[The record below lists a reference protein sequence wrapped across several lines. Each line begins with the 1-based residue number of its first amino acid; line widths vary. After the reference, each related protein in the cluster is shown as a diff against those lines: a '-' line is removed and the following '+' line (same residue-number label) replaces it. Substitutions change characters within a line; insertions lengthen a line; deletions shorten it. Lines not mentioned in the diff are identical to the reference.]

1 MTNIFYEQGWIEI
14 LRATLNLTSD
24 NIRVALLGS
33 TYTPNATTDQFFS
46 DISDEIS
53 GNGYAAGG
61 ELLVNTSIEVISAGF
76 GRYKAD
82 NITVWNNA
90 TFSGAR
96 AAIIYKDTGVA
107 ATSALICYIDF
118 VVDRQAPF
126 LLNWSGDG
134 IFIVNSASPILDQV
148 ADMEEGDL
156 TDFDTTVGNV
166 SATMPSALEGDWGME
181 INTTPSAN
189 SYGEFTGPTNEVS
202 FTMQTLID
210 PNSLT
215 MANGDV
221 FTVLSA
227 RGSGTSVITI
237 RVDLRSDAIDY
248 MFRATAFLDS
258 GGNVQTGLINIV
270 DISQKLRVVWVPSS
284 APGSDDGFAVMYIDG
299 VNVAILETI
308 DNDGYDVDTLR
319 VGAVASLDAGTSGA
333 FYEDDCAWSN
343 EIIIPNPLATN
354 FDMPVVAGIGF
365 DATAVNAITF
375 TEIPNAILVVTIA
388 DQKPIFITPGF
399 SEYKVRLKDQEGIL
413 VAEFDQA
420 AWTSLT
426 FTHKVNAPGSC
437 AIEINDEDARARL
450 FELDGQVEV
459 WRRNQTVGLDWY
471 LEWEGFHRTSNR
483 LTREN
488 DNQRYLSFSTG
499 YLSLARRRAIMY
511 FSGDAGSN
519 KSGLG
524 ETVIK
529 EYVNE
534 NAGPGALLS
543 TGRIQDAESDGV
555 TLGLSIE
562 GDAGNGLAWSGGRS
576 FRNLLT
582 VIQNI
587 ADIANVAF
595 DIIGTGTKAFEFR
608 VYDKQRGEDRTTIGL
623 DTAGLNSAGNTPVI
637 FSLGFGNMA
646 VPVLSENRSQE
657 VTVSY
662 VLGQGVAEERNIEEV
677 KDDVAIADSPW
688 NRIEDTINA
697 SNEATVSGNA
707 NLIAVGDEELEK
719 NKLKEKLS
727 FSFMQI
733 PSTFYGKDYTWG
745 DVVTNRYEEKEF
757 NQELDEVRVTVSENA
772 ENGEE
777 ITGVF
782 EDV

>member
-1 MTNIFYEQGWIEI
+1 MAHTE
-14 LRATLNLTSD
+14 
-24 NIRVALLGS
+24 VV
-33 TYTPNATTDQFFS
+33 
-46 DISDEIS
+46 
-53 GNGYAAGG
+53 
-61 ELLVNTSIEVISAGF
+61 LV
-76 GRYKAD
+76 
-82 NITVWNNA
+82 
-90 TFSGAR
+90 
-96 AAIIYKDTGVA
+96 
-107 ATSALICYIDF
+107 
-118 VVDRQAPF
+118 
-126 LLNWSGDG
+126 
-134 IFIVNSASPILDQV
+134 
-148 ADMEEGDL
+148 
-156 TDFDTTVGNV
+156 
-166 SATMPSALEGDWGME
+166 
-181 INTTPSAN
+181 
-189 SYGEFTGPTNEVS
+189 
-202 FTMQTLID
+202 
-210 PNSLT
+210 
-215 MANGDV
+215 
-221 FTVLSA
+221 
-227 RGSGTSVITI
+227 
-237 RVDLRSDAIDY
+237 
-248 MFRATAFLDS
+248 
-258 GGNVQTGLINIV
+258 
-270 DISQKLRVVWVPSS
+270 
-284 APGSDDGFAVMYIDG
+284 SDDGFLIISD
-299 VNVAILETI
+299 
-308 DNDGYDVDTLR
+308 
-319 VGAVASLDAGTSGA
+319 DA
-333 FYEDDCAWSN
+333 FLIEVSN
-343 EIIIPNPLATN
+343 
-354 FDMPVVAGIGF
+354 
-365 DATAVNAITF
+365 
-375 TEIPNAILVVTIA
+375 VTIIV

-399 SEYKVRLKDQEGIL
+399 SEYKVRLKDQSGIM

-437 AIEINDEDARARL
+437 SIEINDKDDRARL

-499 YLSLARRRAIMY
+499 YLSLARRRAVMY

-519 KSGLG
+519 KSGVG

-543 TGRIQDAESDGV
+543 NGRIQDAESDGV

-587 ADIANVAF
+587 ADATGVAF
-595 DIIGTGTKAFEFR
+595 DIIGIGTQLFEFR
-608 VYDKQRGEDRTTIGL
+608 VYNNQRGADRTTTGL
-623 DTAGLNSAGNTPVI
+623 DTAGLNAAGNAPVI

-677 KDDVAIADSPW
+677 VNDAALAESPW
-688 NRIEDTINA
+688 NRVEDTINA
-697 SNEATVSGNA
+697 NNEATVSGNA
-707 NLIAVGDEELEK
+707 NLIAIGDEELEE
-719 NKLKEKLS
+719 NKKKERLS

-745 DVVTNRYEEKEF
+745 DSITAQYEEVEANK
-757 NQELDEVRVTVSENA
+757 ELDEVRVTVSERA
-772 ENGEE
+772 EDGEE

-782 EDV
+782 EDI